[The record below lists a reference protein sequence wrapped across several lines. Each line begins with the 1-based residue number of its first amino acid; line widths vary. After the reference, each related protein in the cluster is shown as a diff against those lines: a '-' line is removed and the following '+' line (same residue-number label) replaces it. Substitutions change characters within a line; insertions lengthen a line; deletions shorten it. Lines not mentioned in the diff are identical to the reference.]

1 MWASARVPNN
11 HYIQCHSQ
19 PASFPCIEYI
29 LVRKIIH
36 CVMLQLISELVSP
49 EQWPLRLVDSFPLK
63 FSSHSPV
70 LVLFLLEPPHTTSL
84 LSQSASFPHR
94 PLSDSLLRHQMT
106 GAGHSWVLD
115 LGQEILRCRCFFVA
129 ALSSRFF
136 NNFWGNP
143 FTSDG
148 IVNPQFLCRGVVL
161 AVSLSRRC
169 PRGRCSLSTTTYITQ
184 G

>member
-11 HYIQCHSQ
+11 HCIQCHSQ
-19 PASFPCIEYI
+19 PASFPCIECI

-36 CVMLQLISELVSP
+36 CVMLQLISGLVSP
-49 EQWPLRLVDSFPLK
+49 EQWPLRLVDSFPWNLVAWK
-63 FSSHSPV
+63 NFLFSLCRHHSPV

-94 PLSDSLLRHQMT
+94 PLSDSLLRHRMT

-129 ALSSRFF
+129 ALSSWFF
-136 NNFWGNP
+136 NSVWGNP

-148 IVNPQFLCRGVVL
+148 IVN
-161 AVSLSRRC
+161 S
-169 PRGRCSLSTTTYITQ
+169 
-184 G
+184 